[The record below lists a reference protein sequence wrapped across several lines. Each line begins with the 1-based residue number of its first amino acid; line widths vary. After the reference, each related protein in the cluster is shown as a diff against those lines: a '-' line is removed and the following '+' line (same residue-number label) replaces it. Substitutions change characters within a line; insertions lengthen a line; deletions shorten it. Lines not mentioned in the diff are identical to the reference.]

1 MNVKPFRG
9 LRPRQDLA
17 TRIPSF
23 PYDVVDRPEAL
34 KLAGDDPYSFLHVVR
49 AEIDLD
55 LEVDPYDDRVYAR
68 SRENFRSMIDQGWLV
83 RDESPAYYV
92 YRLRMGEHTQT
103 GIVGAAAVDDYL
115 EGRIK
120 KHEHTRP
127 AKEND
132 RVRVIEALGAHPGP
146 VFLTHPPDAGLKE
159 IVARVAGSEPAVR
172 FTAPDGIEH
181 ELWVVDRTDD
191 RDAID
196 RSFAGMPVTYVADG
210 HHRTAAAARA
220 CEALRGKLG
229 DTPDHTSCH
238 YFLAVHFPSD
248 EVRVLDY
255 NRVVRDL
262 LGQTPEAFVEKI
274 REAGFELTAGHAAKR
289 PPLRGTFGMYL
300 DGRWRL
306 LTPRAGVVPE
316 DDLLGSLDVT
326 VLSDR
331 VLEPILGIE
340 DPRTDVRVEFVGGI
354 RGMEELER
362 RVDGGEFAV
371 AFALFPTALDDVM
384 GVADAGE
391 VMPPK
396 STWFEPKLR
405 SGMVVQM
412 LDGEKL

>member
-1 MNVKPFRG
+1 MKVKPFRG
-9 LRPRQDLA
+9 LRPRRDLA
-17 TRIPSF
+17 AKIPSY
-23 PYDVVDRPEAL
+23 PYDVVDRREAAA
-34 KLAGDDPYSFLHVVR
+34 LAGDDPYSFLHVVR

-55 LEVDPYDDRVYAR
+55 PEIDPYDDRVYER
-68 SRENFRSMIDQGWLV
+68 SRQNFRSMIDQGWLV
-83 RDESPAYYV
+83 RDEIPAYYV

-146 VFLTHPPDAGLKE
+146 VFLTHSPDEGLKMV
-159 IVARVAGSEPAVR
+159 VARVVESAPAVR
-172 FTAPDGIEH
+172 FAAPDGIEH
-181 ELWVVDRTDD
+181 ELWVVDGDGEG
-191 RDAID
+191 AEID
-196 RSFAGMPVTYVADG
+196 RRFATMTATYVADG

-220 CEALRGKLG
+220 CKALRERLG
-229 DTPDHTSCH
+229 DAPDDAACH

-248 EVRVLDY
+248 EVRVFDY

-262 LGQTPEAFVEKI
+262 LGQTPEAFIERV
-274 REAGFELTAGHAAKR
+274 REAGFEITAEHAAKK
-289 PPLRGTFGMYL
+289 PPMRGTFGIYL

-316 DDLLGSLDVT
+316 DDRLGRLDVT

-331 VLEPILGIE
+331 VLEPILAID
-340 DPRTDVRVEFVGGI
+340 DPRTDVRIAFVGGI

-362 RVDGGEFAV
+362 LVDGGEFAV

-412 LDGEKL
+412 LDGERL